1 MKKAYLFVLGGSGTL
16 LLSAFLFVLLPR
28 LQASQ
33 VQQAGVSAQL
43 PYNETQ
49 ARGREVY
56 IEYGCIYCHS
66 QQVRD
71 PVAGADANF
80 GWGRASLPSDYIY
93 DKPHLLGTSRTG
105 PDLSNIGSR
114 QPSRDWHHLH
124 LYDPRLLVEWSL
136 MPGFP
141 FLYQVVESESAPA
154 DGAIEL
160 AGQEG
165 PKRWLLPSAEAEALV
180 AYLASLK
187 RDQEPVEA
195 PVKEPVETPVEE
207 TP

>member
-28 LQASQ
+28 LQASE
-33 VQQAGVSAQL
+33 VQKSGVSAQL
-43 PYNETQ
+43 PYNEIQ

-71 PVAGADANF
+71 PVAGADASF
-80 GWGRASLPSDYIY
+80 GWGRPSLPSDYIY

-114 QPSRDWHHLH
+114 QPSREWHHLH
-124 LYDPRLLVEWSL
+124 LYNPRSLVDWSL

-141 FLYQVVESESAPA
+141 FLYQVVTSETSPG
-154 DGAIEL
+154 DKAIEMSD
-160 AGQEG
+160 GTGEKQ
-165 PKRWLLPSAEAEALV
+165 WLIPTSDAEALV
-180 AYLASLK
+180 EYLASLK
-187 RDQEPVEA
+187 RDQEPMAA
-195 PVKEPVETPVEE
+195 PSTKKGSL
-207 TP
+207 